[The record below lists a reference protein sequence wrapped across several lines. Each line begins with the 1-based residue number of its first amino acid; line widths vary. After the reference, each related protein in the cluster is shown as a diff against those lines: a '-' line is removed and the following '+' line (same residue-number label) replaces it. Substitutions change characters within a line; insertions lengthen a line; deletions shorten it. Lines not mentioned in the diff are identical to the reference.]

1 MLNVSTL
8 QGHASR
14 AVDDVA
20 PWIERLARLGFAAK
34 AVLYMT
40 VGALAARAALGLG
53 GNATPDSRAAMR
65 SLLEQSY
72 GRVLV
77 GIVAIGLIGYAA
89 WRIVEGVKDPERR
102 GRGAKGIAMRARS
115 IGTGILHA
123 GLALS
128 AVRLAMYQADSGGGQ
143 QKSWAARALAT
154 PGGEIALWGVA
165 LALMGYGVYQIYKGV
180 KAKLDKRLTLGR
192 MSYRARHAL
201 VAVSRF
207 GIAARGVVFGAVG
220 LLIMRAA
227 QQHDPNE
234 AGGIRE
240 ALRELIALGQ
250 WPFVAISVGLIAY
263 GVYQLI
269 EARYRRI
276 HVS

>member
-1 MLNVSTL
+1 
-8 QGHASR
+8 
-14 AVDDVA
+14 
-20 PWIERLARLGFAAK
+20 
-34 AVLYMT
+34 
-40 VGALAARAALGLG
+40 
-53 GNATPDSRAAMR
+53 
-65 SLLEQSY
+65 
-72 GRVLV
+72 
-77 GIVAIGLIGYAA
+77 
-89 WRIVEGVKDPERR
+89 
-102 GRGAKGIAMRARS
+102 
-115 IGTGILHA
+115 
-123 GLALS
+123 
-128 AVRLAMYQADSGGGQ
+128 
-143 QKSWAARALAT
+143 
-154 PGGEIALWGVA
+154 
-165 LALMGYGVYQIYKGV
+165 MGYGVYQIYKGV